1 MSGRTSQM
9 NEHQVDLGKP
19 SLSRNEP
26 RSCEH
31 PQTTHADVKGCDTCL
46 DIKDVR
52 NLARVG
58 DLS

>member
-1 MSGRTSQM
+1 M
-9 NEHQVDLGKP
+9 NEHQVVLGKP
-19 SLSRNEP
+19 SLGRDEP

-31 PQTTHADVKGCDTCL
+31 PQITHADVKGCDTCS
-46 DIKDVR
+46 DINEVR